1 MSLERGFKA
10 WCERT
15 AAGVRRSLG
24 LQSHEPLDPRV
35 LAAHLGVRLLTP
47 FEIIGLPPEDL
58 CQLLERDPS
67 GWSAVTVS
75 VDGHN
80 TVIYNPKNSL
90 GRTASDIAHELAHLL
105 LSHRPATLILS
116 PDGNTVMRSFDA
128 KQEDEASWLA
138 WCLLLPRQALIRSA
152 AQRLTVKQIA
162 ESFGVSEKLA
172 AFRFAKTGVQ
182 LQFSRTGAR
191 RAPPE
196 GTKKSLE
203 AHSSAR
209 TPAKPRG
216 SRPAQ

>member
-15 AAGVRRSLG
+15 AAGVRSSMG
-24 LQSHEPLDPRV
+24 LQAHEPLDPLD

-47 FEIIGLPPEDL
+47 RDIVGLSHDDL
-58 CQLLERDPS
+58 SQLLERDPS
-67 GWSAVTVS
+67 GWSAVTVTF
-75 VDGHN
+75 GGQH
-80 TVIYNPKNSL
+80 TVIYNPANSP

-116 PDGNTVMRSFDA
+116 PDGHTVMRRFDD

-138 WCLLLPRQALIRSA
+138 WCLLLPRQALVRSA
-152 AQRLTVKQIA
+152 AQRLTLKQIA

-182 LQFSRTGAR
+182 LQFDRLRAR
-191 RAPPE
+191 RPAPGGKRPLA
-196 GTKKSLE
+196 GTPSPQQP
-203 AHSSAR
+203 R
-209 TPAKPRG
+209 TRPRRSG
-216 SRPAQ
+216 PS